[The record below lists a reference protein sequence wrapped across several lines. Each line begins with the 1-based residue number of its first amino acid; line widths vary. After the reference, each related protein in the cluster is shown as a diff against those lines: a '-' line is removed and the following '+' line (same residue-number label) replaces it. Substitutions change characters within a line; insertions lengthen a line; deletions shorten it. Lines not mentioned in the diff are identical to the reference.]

1 MLQGW
6 HPPRT
11 ASAQASPSRRREKEA
26 QPGRDPSL
34 WCPHS
39 QRMTRDP
46 GPSRARLGWDSAAAS
61 WAQMLWGLPGSPG
74 KRQTQACGSALQASW
89 NSRQGRGLAAGGTV
103 RQLTQH
109 KAPDPEDD
117 LQDNLGGLSSLDL
130 RRPIYKMPMAQQT
143 ICQVCLV
150 QTFLLTT
157 EIAHA
162 REGRMTG
169 GGGAT

>member
-34 WCPHS
+34 WCPRS

-46 GPSRARLGWDSAAAS
+46 GPSRARLGCDSAAAS

-74 KRQTQACGSALQASW
+74 KRQTQACGSALPASR
-89 NSRQGRGLAAGGTV
+89 NSWQGRGSRGHCETINSAQGAGPPRTTCRITLGDSPLWTSGGPSIRCPWPSRPSV
-103 RQLTQH
+103 RSVWFRHSYSQQKLLMH
-109 KAPDPEDD
+109 KRA
-117 LQDNLGGLSSLDL
+117 
-130 RRPIYKMPMAQQT
+130 
-143 ICQVCLV
+143 V
-150 QTFLLTT
+150 
-157 EIAHA
+157 
-162 REGRMTG
+162 
-169 GGGAT
+169 